1 MENKLKNVK
10 FDLDENAKEFLIK
23 KGANTESGARNL
35 KRIIDGEISD
45 IISGEILFGKL
56 KNGGTVKISTENEKL
71 TFEFN

>member
-1 MENKLKNVK
+1 MIRYYNSDRNTRCPIR
-10 FDLDENAKEFLIK
+10 EFLIK